1 MPTSAAV
8 LHPFWNE
15 WPIKTRQWEWPLAVW
30 SSTTSRDS
38 YVWQTSLMTI
48 TVIQLFTALLVHI
61 CSVSHL
67 SPPFLCEHNLL
78 CLNLSARLIG
88 ALRLL
93 CRLSS
98 SSRQRS
104 GPVADAVISDD
115 SISAWR
121 DPAVVSALVS
131 FLPRSVRFGQHQVMM
146 MTCHSV
152 FYDDRFSSWSKR
164 FFCVSLFLCCLIGYP
179 IDSSGFSFLLFVC
192 SYSKHLLL
200 LLFSR
205 EKQKLENP
213 F

>member
-1 MPTSAAV
+1 MAIGRMIKYNIPRFLRLTDVTDDNYSNTIIYSITSTYLLCV
-8 LHPFWNE
+8 P
-15 WPIKTRQWEWPLAVW
+15 PI
-30 SSTTSRDS
+30 
-38 YVWQTSLMTI
+38 
-48 TVIQLFTALLVHI
+48 
-61 CSVSHL
+61 
-67 SPPFLCEHNLL
+67 PPFLCEHNLL

-152 FYDDRFSSWSKR
+152 FYDDRFSS
-164 FFCVSLFLCCLIGYP
+164 
-179 IDSSGFSFLLFVC
+179 
-192 SYSKHLLL
+192 
-200 LLFSR
+200 
-205 EKQKLENP
+205 
-213 F
+213 